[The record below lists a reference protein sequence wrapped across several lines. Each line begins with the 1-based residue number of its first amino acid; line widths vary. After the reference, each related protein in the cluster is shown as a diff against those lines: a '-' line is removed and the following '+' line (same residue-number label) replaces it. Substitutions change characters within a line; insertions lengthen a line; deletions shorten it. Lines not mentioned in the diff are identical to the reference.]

1 MRHLFYT
8 LTKIFCFIVLKL
20 YNRLSVRWL
29 ASLPKEDPVIVVA
42 NHCSNLDPIIIGAL
56 FPRRLRYLAK
66 SELFSTLGMSLLI
79 RTLGAIPV
87 KKQDLQSAGAALKA
101 FLDLLEKGEN
111 VLLFPEGARSLNGK
125 LQPLQGGVAL
135 IAMKSGAPVIPAFIK
150 GSFESMPPGASFV
163 RPNRIQVTFG
173 EAIYPRE
180 LETGL
185 SAKDSRQQFLDRVY
199 EALEN
204 LEKSD

>member
-79 RTLGAIPV
+79 RTLG
-87 KKQDLQSAGAALKA
+87 QSAGAALKA

-173 EAIYPRE
+173 DAIYPRE